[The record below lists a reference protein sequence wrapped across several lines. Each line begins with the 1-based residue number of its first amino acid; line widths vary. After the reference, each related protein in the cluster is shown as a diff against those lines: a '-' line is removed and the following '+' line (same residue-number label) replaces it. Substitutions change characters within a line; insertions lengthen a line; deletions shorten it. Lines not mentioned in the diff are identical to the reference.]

1 MGVKVE
7 DIEGNEMEER
17 KHQEIK
23 ASKSEKKVIKSQGK
37 NHEYKKQVNRQRDK
51 MSKEKWLICIPIF
64 CSIYFN
70 WTWQPWR
77 QIISYFYSHQ

>member
-17 KHQEIK
+17 KNQEIK

-51 MSKEKWLICIPIF
+51 MSKEK
-64 CSIYFN
+64 
-70 WTWQPWR
+70 
-77 QIISYFYSHQ
+77 